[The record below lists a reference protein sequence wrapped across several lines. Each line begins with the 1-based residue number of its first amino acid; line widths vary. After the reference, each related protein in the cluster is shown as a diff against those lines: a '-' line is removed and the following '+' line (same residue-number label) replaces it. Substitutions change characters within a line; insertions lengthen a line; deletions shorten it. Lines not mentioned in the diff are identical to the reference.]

1 MNFFNSYCLSLVIA
15 AGLAMPALCQDNVN
29 PTSGNVDERI
39 EHQHKRI
46 KHALEE
52 GWIDQARAAKLGQ
65 ALDDLS
71 RQIAKEREQNSGAL
85 KPEQAVSAE
94 NVLNENNQLIK
105 SIEGAG
111 KSMLEP
117 GNVVGPKWTTG
128 TDGAQN
134 APTLL
139 RQMKQ
144 QEKRQLTQERQALE
158 QKLEQQ
164 QLQYEREMLP
174 KLGDQRRDII
184 KQQGDVKDIRL
195 ESGAN

>member
-1 MNFFNSYCLSLVIA
+1 MNYPNSICLSLLIA
-15 AGLAMPALCQDNVN
+15 AGLAMPALCQGNLNSV
-29 PTSGNVDERI
+29 SENVDERI
-39 EHQHKRI
+39 QHQHKRI

-52 GWIDQARAAKLGQ
+52 GWIDQSRANTLRQ
-65 ALDDLS
+65 TLDDLS
-71 RQIAKEREQNSGAL
+71 SQIAKERQQNSGQL
-85 KPEQAVSAE
+85 KPEQKVSVE
-94 NVLNENNQLIK
+94 NILNENNQLIK

-111 KSMLEP
+111 KSVLEP
-117 GNVVGPKWTTG
+117 GDVVGPKWSTG

-134 APTLL
+134 APVLL

-184 KQQGDVKDIRL
+184 KQQGDVKNIRT